1 MLDLLYVNIE
11 CAGYSS
17 NREAIREVC
26 FSIKQGELVGLIGP
40 NGAGKSTTIKAILG
54 LLPKMTGCV
63 NLMVPEGRYSYTPEQ
78 PILYDELTL
87 WEHLEL
93 AASAYEMDRSE
104 FLAES
109 ERLLELFRLEKVRH
123 QLPGSFSKGMQQKV
137 MLIIGFL
144 NKADLY
150 IVDEPFMGLDPR
162 AIRDFLTLINQERKR
177 GAGVLMSTH
186 VLDTAEKICDSLVLM
201 DDGKLITQGNM
212 EQIRAICGLPAG
224 SLFDCF
230 NLILESLS

>member
-1 MLDLLYVNIE
+1 
-11 CAGYSS
+11 
-17 NREAIREVC
+17 
-26 FSIKQGELVGLIGP
+26 
-40 NGAGKSTTIKAILG
+40 
-54 LLPKMTGCV
+54 
-63 NLMVPEGRYSYTPEQ
+63 
-78 PILYDELTL
+78 
-87 WEHLEL
+87 L